1 MRYFILIMAI
11 VLAGC
16 TKVVE
21 VEKIVEVPQKSTYT
35 GTFPTADIRVMWQ
48 SCLQGHQVARRLPY
62 QVAGAVCDCVAD
74 KTRED
79 FNMSDIKDIYELDA
93 TGKQRGVNKD
103 NQTRTDMVTYW
114 TEANMVCEIQITTEM
129 QGKVQ
134 DTTVDPKKML

>member
-1 MRYFILIMAI
+1 MKILLI
-11 VLAGC
+11 VLALFIASC
-16 TKVVE
+16 TKIVE
-21 VEKIVEVPQKSTYT
+21 VEKIVEQKSTFT

-74 KTRED
+74 KTRQD
-79 FNMSDIKDIYELDA
+79 FNMSDIKDIYEVDA
-93 TGKQRGVNKD
+93 TGKQKGVNKD